1 MSEFNPDSS
10 ASPVPASPAPAP
22 IAPESELAQ
31 LRNQCADLESQAHTL
46 KVVVLLV
53 VVTLC
58 LFFWR
63 EASYNGYA
71 AAQMQPQMLQAT
83 QYAEFLNKQN
93 SSYQKQM
100 QGIQSALAHLIEY
113 AKTHPDYVPILTK
126 FGVPVQS
133 AAPAAANSTT
143 PAPAVPK
150 K

>member
-1 MSEFNPDSS
+1 MSDLNLNT
-10 ASPVPASPAPAP
+10 PASPAPATP
-22 IAPESELAQ
+22 APNSELSE
-31 LRNQCADLESQAHTL
+31 LRSQCAELQAQTHTL

-63 EASYNGYA
+63 EAGYNGFA

-100 QGIQSALAHLIEY
+100 QGIQGALAQLIEY

-126 FGVPVQS
+126 YGVPVQNAAAP
-133 AAPAAANSTT
+133 AAPAAAK
-143 PAPAVPK
+143 PAAAVPVAPK